1 MNKIV
6 KSFLAVLV
14 IGGFL
19 LSYQDSHAESGKG
32 KGSPDVKTAEKSE
45 KVPDVVAT
53 INGVKISGVEFSKGL
68 QSYKK
73 RLAMMGQEVPP
84 EHTKEINKTI
94 IDDLVSRE
102 LLIQNCNKTG
112 IKVSDDELN
121 KEITS
126 IKARFQN
133 EEQFNQVI
141 KSQNLTMDDVKSDV
155 RKALAIKKLMKN
167 DIEDK
172 VSVDEKAVNEYYKNN
187 STKFVEGESVKA
199 SHILVMVDKNATKDA
214 KETAKKKIDGLLIR
228 VRKGED
234 FAKLAKENSDDKG
247 SGQNGGDLGFF
258 SKGMMVPNFE
268 KAAFSL
274 KKDEVSDV
282 VETEFGYH
290 VIKLIDKKPERTIP
304 LSEVHD
310 KLKNYLKSMEVNK
323 KLSEYLADLRKK
335 ADVKVMEF

>member
-19 LSYQDSHAESGKG
+19 LSYQDGYAESGKG
-32 KGSPDVKTAEKSE
+32 KVSPDVKTAEKGE

-73 RLAMMGQEVPP
+73 RLAMMGQEVPL
-84 EHTKEINKTI
+84 EHAKEINKTI

-112 IKVSDDELN
+112 IKVSDDEMN
-121 KEITS
+121 KEMAT
-126 IKARFQN
+126 IKSRFQN

-141 KSQNLTMDDVKSDV
+141 KSQNLTMDEVKSDV
-155 RKALAIKKLMKN
+155 RKALAIKKLIKK
-167 DIEDK
+167 DVEDK
-172 VSVDEKAVNEYYKNN
+172 ITVDEKAVNEYYKNN
-187 STKFVEGESVKA
+187 STRFVEGESVKA

-282 VETEFGYH
+282 VETEFGFH

-335 ADVKVMEF
+335 ANVKVMEF

>member
-1 MNKIV
+1 MNKKV
-6 KSFLAVLV
+6 KGFLMILAV
-14 IGGFL
+14 GGFL
-19 LSYQDSHAESGKG
+19 LSYQDGYAESGKG
-32 KGSPDVKTAEKSE
+32 KGSPDVKMAEKSE

-68 QSYKK
+68 QNYKR
-73 RLAMMGQEVPP
+73 RLAMMGQEVTP
-84 EHTKEINKTI
+84 EHSKEINKTI
-94 IDDLVSRE
+94 VDDLVNRE
-102 LLIQNCNKTG
+102 LLIQNCGKTG

-126 IKARFQN
+126 IKSKFQT
-133 EEQFNQVI
+133 EEQFNQAV
-141 KSQNLTMDDVKSDV
+141 KSQNLTIDEVKSDV

-172 VSVDEKAVNEYYKNN
+172 IIVDEKAINEYYKNN
-187 STKFVEGESVKA
+187 PDKFIEGESIKA
-199 SHILVMVDKNATKDA
+199 SHILLMVDKNAAKDA

-228 VRKGED
+228 VKKGED

-274 KKDEVSDV
+274 KKDEVSEV

-290 VIKLIDKKPERTIP
+290 IIKLTDKKPSRTIP
-304 LSEVHD
+304 QSEVHD
-310 KLKNYLKSMEVNK
+310 RLKNFLKSMEANK
-323 KLSEYLADLRKK
+323 KVSEYLADLRKK
-335 ADVKVMEF
+335 ADIKVVEF

>member
-1 MNKIV
+1 MNKKV

-19 LSYQDSHAESGKG
+19 LSCQDSHAESGKG

-73 RLAMMGQEVPP
+73 RLAMMGQDVPP
-84 EHTKEINKTI
+84 EHAKEINKTI

-121 KEITS
+121 KEMAS

-172 VSVDEKAVNEYYKNN
+172 ITVDEKAVNEYYKNN

-199 SHILVMVDKNATKDA
+199 SHILIMVDKNATKDA

-228 VRKGED
+228 ARKGED

-268 KAAFSL
+268 KVAFSL
-274 KKDEVSDV
+274 KKEEVSDV